1 MDFSDALL
9 PPAIEACSAA
19 ADQKGTYLN
28 SLRPLM
34 PACFLLF
41 VMLSSLLSS
50 FLIFYFFCSS
60 HHFSSRLYSH
70 LCYPVSSAF
79 HLYFH
84 PPFLPFPLLLPL
96 PPPTH
101 TQMLHRRQSECLPGF
116 ARSTLFNV
124 THSLLFYLQIILS
137 RIVNNCRDNCRNNH
151 CDNYC
156 DLSLV
161 LLISGK
167 FIIFFFFLFS
177 FFFFLFSFSFF
188 FFLFFLSFTHMVLL
202 HYYRILL
209 PSSLQLPPRPS
220 TIPPLP
226 RPLFL

>member
-1 MDFSDALL
+1 
-9 PPAIEACSAA
+9 
-19 ADQKGTYLN
+19 
-28 SLRPLM
+28 M

-60 HHFSSRLYSH
+60 HLFSSRLYSH

-177 FFFFLFSFSFF
+177 FFFFLFLFSFF
-188 FFLFFLSFTHMVLL
+188 FFLFLLLIWCCCIIIESSYPLLYNSPLAHQPSPHSPDLFFFNPFLSSYLHPLIHPLTH
-202 HYYRILL
+202 
-209 PSSLQLPPRPS
+209 
-220 TIPPLP
+220 
-226 RPLFL
+226 